1 MTEITR
7 DQIKRYCDELE
18 FMTREAADDATLLW
32 IGLRT
37 RIAVFETAVWVGTER
52 EAVFFRVPGLVLVS
66 EVRRGEVAKMLCH
79 INYTLVFGR
88 FAMDARDGELVFDA
102 GLMTDVVGLP
112 KEIFSRALRMIA
124 SAVETHLPAI
134 VTFVAA
140 DLPLES
146 LMSQA
151 TDDPTES
158 LREALDD
165 EDDEEDKP
173 A

>member
-7 DQIKRYCDELE
+7 DQIKGYCDALEL
-18 FMTREAADDATLLW
+18 MTREAADDASMLW

-37 RIAVFETAVWVGTER
+37 RIAVFETAAWVRVER
-52 EAVFFRVPGLVLVS
+52 EAVFLRVPGLVPVPD
-66 EVRRGEVAKMLCH
+66 VRRGEVAKMLCH
-79 INYTLVFGR
+79 INYALVFGR
-88 FAMDARDGELVFDA
+88 FAMDARDGEIVFDA
-102 GLMTDVVGLP
+102 GLMTDIVGLP
-112 KEIFSRALRMIA
+112 KETFSRALRMIA

-151 TDDPTES
+151 NDDPTES

-165 EDDEEDKP
+165 EDDEE
-173 A
+173 AESA